1 MEEWK
6 NILSGET
13 EHLGSHLKA
22 LVKWVALACAV
33 GLGVGIVGVAF
44 HMVIK
49 WVTEMRL
56 AHGWLLYLLP
66 LAGMA
71 IVGLYHLGGVHEDK
85 GTNLVLNAVRG
96 ETPMAF
102 RTAPLIFV
110 TSALTHLCGGSSGR
124 EGAALQLGGAIAS
137 SVGRRLGFSQADRR
151 VLVVCGMASA
161 FSALFGTPLTS
172 AVFAMEV
179 VHVGVMHYA
188 ALVPATLSSL
198 VAALLARSLGQA
210 PTAFLVAQVPEMSL
224 LSLLQ
229 TVILGVLCALVSI
242 LFCQCL
248 HVAHDFYQRFLPN
261 PYLRAA
267 VGGGIIILLTLVVGT
282 RDYNGAGGEVIAA
295 AVSGTVEPPA
305 FLLKILFTALTLEAG
320 FKGGEIVPVF
330 FTGATFGC
338 LAGPFLGLPASFAAA
353 AGMAA
358 VFCGVTNCPMASL
371 ILAYEL
377 FGGEGLGMYAM
388 VCAVSYLVSGYG
400 GLYSAQEIVYSKV
413 RLERYARN
421 K

>member
-1 MEEWK
+1 MEEWRD
-6 NILSGET
+6 ILSREVK
-13 EHLGSHLKA
+13 HLWAHLKA
-22 LVKWVALACAV
+22 LVKWAAIACAV

-44 HMVIK
+44 HMAIS
-49 WVTEMRL
+49 WATELRL

-71 IVGLYHLGGVHEDK
+71 IVGLYHMGAVYEDK
-85 GTNLVLNAVRG
+85 GTNLVLTAVRG
-96 ETPMAF
+96 EGPMAF
-102 RTAPLIFV
+102 RTAPLIFL
-110 TSALTHLCGGSSGR
+110 TSTLTHLCGGSSGR
-124 EGAALQLGGAIAS
+124 EGAALQLGGAIAF
-137 SVGRRLGFSQADRR
+137 SVGRRLGADREDR
-151 VLVVCGMASA
+151 RILVVCGMASA
-161 FSALFGTPLTS
+161 FSALFGTPLTA

-188 ALVPATLSSL
+188 ALVPATLSAL
-198 VAALLARSLGQA
+198 VAALLARSLVPA
-210 PTAFLVAQVPEMSL
+210 PAAFLVAQVPGLSPISL
-224 LSLLQ
+224 VQ
-229 TVILGVLCALVSI
+229 TAVLGVLCALVAI
-242 LFCQCL
+242 LFCLCMRA
-248 HVAHDFYQRFLPN
+248 AHDFYQRFFPN

-267 VGGGIIILLTLVVGT
+267 AGGVIIVLLTLLVGT

-295 AVSGTVEPPA
+295 AVAGTVVPPA
-305 FLLKILFTALTLEAG
+305 FLLKMLFTALTLGAG

-338 LAGPFLGLPASFAAA
+338 LVGPFLGLPASFAAA

-377 FGGEGLGMYAM
+377 FGGQGLGMYA
-388 VCAVSYLVSGYG
+388 VVSAVSYLVSGYC
-400 GLYSAQEIVYSKV
+400 GLYSAQEIVYSKI
-413 RLERYARN
+413 RPERYVRS

>member
-1 MEEWK
+1 M
-6 NILSGET
+6 G
-13 EHLGSHLKA
+13 GHLKA
-22 LVKWVALACAV
+22 LVKWAALACAV
-33 GLGVGIVGVAF
+33 GPGVGIVGVAF
-44 HMVIK
+44 HMAIT
-49 WVTEMRL
+49 WATEQRL

-71 IVGLYHLGGVHEDK
+71 IVGLYHLGGVYEDK

-96 ETPMAF
+96 EGPLAF

-110 TSALTHLCGGSSGR
+110 TATLTHLCGGSSGR
-124 EGAALQLGGAIAS
+124 EGAALQLGGSIAS
-137 SVGRRLGFSQADRR
+137 SVGRRLGFGQEDRR
-151 VLVVCGMASA
+151 VMVVCGMAAA
-161 FSALFGTPLTS
+161 FSALFGTPLTA

-188 ALVPATLSSL
+188 ALVPAILSSL
-198 VAALLARSLGQA
+198 IASLLAGRLGQA
-210 PTAFLVAQVPEMSL
+210 PTAFSVAQVPDLSP

-229 TVILGVLCALVSI
+229 TVILGVLCALAAI

-248 HVAHDFYQRFLPN
+248 HMAHDFYQRFLPN

-267 VGGGIIILLTLVVGT
+267 AGGGVIILLTLLVGT

-295 AVSGTVEPPA
+295 AVAGSAVPPA
-305 FLLKILFTALTLEAG
+305 FLLKILFTALTLGAG

-338 LAGPFLGLPASFAAA
+338 LAGPFLGLPASFSAA
-353 AGMAA
+353 AGLAA

-377 FGGEGLGMYAM
+377 FGGEGLGLYGV

-400 GLYSAQEIVYSKV
+400 GLYSAQEIVYSKT
-413 RLERYARN
+413 RPARYTRS